1 VPQVGVSAAA
11 TKQNSAD
18 GRPGWVDKL
27 WVGLVVYV
35 IVCAAW
41 MLTGFGGERAT
52 YYVGLLADAPTCL
65 GALIVTVEA
74 TRRMAPSGKRTAWI
88 CLSTAIALYLVGTCI
103 GITTWLH
110 GRDPFP
116 GPSDVFYLAFNVFLG
131 VAVALM
137 IRDAAVKVRWTQFT
151 IDATILVVGFGAFF
165 WFLIIQPAASA
176 GEVEV
181 LKQALSQAY
190 IALSCILV
198 LALGVLLLAAAD
210 NPGGRRVPLLLSIG
224 FATMFLAD
232 ILWSVAKI
240 GNSYLSGELQDVL
253 YAACF
258 LPMAAAAREQ
268 MRLPATTAGS
278 ETSASTPFARS
289 LPYASMLTAFLVLV
303 YVTRG
308 DIGSPAKVMTIL
320 VFGLSLLVMVRQALA
335 MRADALIRE
344 RRAARL
350 VEDRYASLIA
360 NASDVIMTVVV
371 DGSLLFVSP
380 ASERTLG
387 LRPEAAVG
395 KNLIDLWNGED
406 RERLRAFLAEVAASS
421 GKTLGPVEMCIER
434 GRDRCVLEVVGSNL
448 TNDLAVQGLALNFRD
463 ITERKALEEQL
474 RQLAFHDSLTM
485 LANRGLFRDRVQ
497 HALTVAN
504 RGRQQLAVMFVD
516 LDNFKNVNDSLGHDA
531 GDRLLQAV
539 AQRLVK
545 STRYS
550 DTVARLGGDEFAIL
564 LEAVSTSAEVERLAA
579 SLIEKLDQP
588 FVLNASEVRISAS
601 IGVAFST
608 EEASAEAL
616 LSKADTAM
624 YFAKAAGKNRFRAFE
639 PEMQETLR
647 EKTRLVADIA
657 RAIANEEFFL
667 EYQPIV
673 DLGTRS
679 LLGVEALVR
688 WRHPELGVVMP
699 GRFIQIAEECGQI
712 VKLGRWVLGRA
723 CREVRAWRNSVAGGE
738 GLRVAVN
745 ISSRH
750 LENELTRDVA
760 QALQE
765 SGLEPG
771 NLVIEL
777 TESTIMHNTEA
788 NLAWLQQLKA
798 LGVRIAID
806 DFGTGYSSLS
816 YLHRFPIDILKI
828 DRSFVSRLTNS
839 ATGPELARAVM
850 TLSETLGLDA
860 VAEGI
865 EFEQQVDEL
874 LKLGCVA
881 GQGFLF
887 GKSGTLEGL
896 SGSAFVAKRNLLWNS
911 QAARED
917 LSPTGRFRA
926 LGAA

>member
-1 VPQVGVSAAA
+1 MSLSAGAPEL
-11 TKQNSAD
+11 NSAD
-18 GRPGWVDKL
+18 ARPAWIDKL
-27 WVGLVVYV
+27 CAGLVVYV
-35 IVCAAW
+35 IACATW
-41 MLTGFGGERAT
+41 MLAGFGGEHVT
-52 YYVGLLADAPTCL
+52 HYVGLLADAPACL
-65 GALIVTVEA
+65 AALIVTVEA
-74 TRRMAPSGKRTAWI
+74 TRRMARGKRTAWI
-88 CLSTAIALYLVGTCI
+88 CLSLAIGLYLVGTSI
-103 GITTWLH
+103 GITSWLH
-110 GRDPFP
+110 GVDPFP
-116 GPSDVFYLAFNVFLG
+116 GPSDFFYLSFNVLLG
-131 VAVALM
+131 VAVGLM
-137 IRDAAVKVRWTQFT
+137 IRDAAVKVRWTQFSV
-151 IDATILVVGFGAFF
+151 DATILVVGFGAFF
-165 WFLIIQPAASA
+165 WFLIIHPAASA
-176 GEVEV
+176 GEVDV

-198 LALGVLLLAAAD
+198 LALGVLLLAAAG
-210 NPGGRRVPLLLSIG
+210 NPVGRRVPLLLSIG

-232 ILWSVAKI
+232 ILWSVGKI

-253 YAACF
+253 YTACF
-258 LPMAAAAREQ
+258 LPMAVAAREQ
-268 MRLPATTAGS
+268 MRVPATTTVS
-278 ETSASTPFARS
+278 ESVTSTPFASS

-308 DIGSPAKVMTIL
+308 DAGSPAKVMTVL
-320 VFGLSLLVMVRQALA
+320 VFALALLVMVRQALVL
-335 MRADALIRE
+335 RDDALIRE
-344 RRAARL
+344 RRAARM

-360 NASDVIMTVVV
+360 HASDVIMTVAV

-387 LRPEAAVG
+387 LRPQAVVG
-395 KNLIDLWNGED
+395 KNLIDLWKGDD
-406 RERLRAFLAEVAASS
+406 RDRLSGFLAEVAASS
-421 GKTLGPVEMCIER
+421 GKVLGPVEMRIER
-434 GRDRCVLEVVGSNL
+434 GRDRCVLEVVGNNL
-448 TNDLAVQGLALNFRD
+448 TNDPAVQGLALNFRD

-474 RQLAFHDSLTM
+474 RQMAFHDSLTM

-497 HALTVAN
+497 HALTFAA

-531 GDRLLQAV
+531 GDRLLKAV

-564 LEAVSTSAEVERLAA
+564 LEAVSTTAEVERLAA

-588 FVLNASEVRISAS
+588 FVLDASEVRISAS

-608 EEASAEAL
+608 EDTSAEAL

-639 PEMQETLR
+639 PAMQETLR

-723 CREVRAWRNSVAGGE
+723 CREVRAWRSSVAGGE
-738 GLRVAVN
+738 ELRVAVN

-750 LENELTRDVA
+750 LEDEKLTRDVA
-760 QALQE
+760 QVLEE

-865 EFEQQVDEL
+865 EFEPQVEEL

-887 GKSGTLEGL
+887 AKSGTLEEL
-896 SGSAFVAKRNLLWNS
+896 SKSSFVAKRNLLWNS